1 MKDSKKTYTISRGSN
16 FLRPYV
22 AAGREIRSIK
32 IYNESGVI
40 YETIQGWFELK
51 NYEDVISI
59 ELENE
64 VKRAKKINFKRK
76 DNFIVKSKSDLYII
90 KYDLYLHESEFESIK
105 HFQKTVIDNA
115 DYIQRANYAELT
127 FKHDFTYEKHNYNKE
142 IKKSFYTEEKDRT
155 LTQLNG
161 YYLPRELKPHGQ
173 KKKKIQVKLQEI
185 LHIDHIYDGYIDDF
199 MKQFKE
205 LETEAER

>member
-1 MKDSKKTYTISRGSN
+1 MKDLKKTYTVSRGSN

-40 YETIQGWFELK
+40 YETNQGWFELK
-51 NYEDVISI
+51 SYEDVIAI

-76 DNFIVKSKSDLYII
+76 DNFIVKSESDLYII
-90 KYDLYLHESEFESIK
+90 KYDLYLHESEFESIR
-105 HFQKTVIDNA
+105 HFQKIVIDNA

-127 FKHDFTYEKHNYNKE
+127 FKHNFIYEKHNYNRE
-142 IKKSFYTEEKDRT
+142 TKKGYYTEEKART

-173 KKKKIQVKLQEI
+173 EKEKIRKKLQEI
-185 LHIDHIYDGYIDDF
+185 LHINYIYDSYIDEF

-205 LETEAER
+205 LETEAK

>member
-1 MKDSKKTYTISRGSN
+1 MTDLKKTYTVSKDSN
-16 FLRPYV
+16 FWRYYV
-22 AAGREIRSIK
+22 VAGKEVGSIK
-32 IYNESGVI
+32 IYNASGVI

-51 NYEDVISI
+51 SYEDIVSI
-59 ELENE
+59 ELEKE
-64 VKRAKKINFKRK
+64 VKLAKKINFNRK
-76 DNFIVKSKSDLYII
+76 DNFIIKSDCESYCI

-105 HFQKTVIDNA
+105 HFQKIVIDNA

-127 FKHDFTYEKHNYNKE
+127 FKHDFTYNKYNYNKE
-142 IKKSFYTEEKDRT
+142 TKNGFYTEEKART

-173 KKKKIQVKLQEI
+173 EKEKIRKKLQEI
-185 LHIDHIYDGYIDDF
+185 LHIDHICDYYLDDF

-205 LETEAER
+205 VKKEAK

>member
-1 MKDSKKTYTISRGSN
+1 MTDLKKTYTISRGSN

-40 YETIQGWFELK
+40 YETIQGWFEVK
-51 NYEDVISI
+51 SYEDVVSI

-64 VKRAKKINFKRK
+64 VKRAKKINFNRK
-76 DNFIVKSKSDLYII
+76 DNFIVKSESDLYII

-127 FKHDFTYEKHNYNKE
+127 FKHDFTYKKHNYNKE
-142 IKKSFYTEEKDRT
+142 IKKSFYTEEKART

-173 KKKKIQVKLQEI
+173 KKKKIQEKLQEI

-205 LETEAER
+205 LEMEAK

>member
-1 MKDSKKTYTISRGSN
+1 MTDLKKTYTISRGSN

-22 AAGREIRSIK
+22 AAGHEIGSIK
-32 IYNESGVI
+32 IYNTSGVI

-51 NYEDVISI
+51 SYEDVVSI

-76 DNFIVKSKSDLYII
+76 DNFIIKSESSLYITR
-90 KYDLYLHESEFESIK
+90 YDLYLHESEFESIK
-105 HFQKTVIDNA
+105 HFQKTIIDNA

-127 FKHDFTYEKHNYNKE
+127 FKHDFTYKKHNYNKE
-142 IKKSFYTEEKDRT
+142 TKKGYYTDEKART

-161 YYLPRELKPHGQ
+161 YYLPRELKPHGLE
-173 KKKKIQVKLQEI
+173 KKKIQEKLQEI
-185 LHIDHIYDGYIDDF
+185 LHINHIYDGYIDDF

-205 LETEAER
+205 LETEVK

>member
-1 MKDSKKTYTISRGSN
+1 MTDLKKTYTVSRGSK

-32 IYNESGVI
+32 IYNASGVI

-59 ELENE
+59 ELEKG
-64 VKRAKKINFKRK
+64 VKRAKKINFNRK
-76 DNFIVKSKSDLYII
+76 DNFIIKSESDLYII

-127 FKHDFTYEKHNYNKE
+127 FKYDFTYKKHNYNRE
-142 IKKSFYTEEKDRT
+142 TKKSFYTEEKART

-173 KKKKIQVKLQEI
+173 EKEQIRKKLQEI

-205 LETEAER
+205 LETEVK

>member
-1 MKDSKKTYTISRGSN
+1 MTDLKKTYTVSKGSD
-16 FLRPYV
+16 FWRYYIV
-22 AAGREIRSIK
+22 AGKEIGSIK
-32 IYNESGVI
+32 IYNTSGVI

-51 NYEDVISI
+51 SYEDVVSI
-59 ELENE
+59 ELEKD
-64 VKRAKKINFKRK
+64 VKRAKKINFNRK
-76 DNFIVKSKSDLYII
+76 DNFIIKSERDSYFI

-105 HFQKTVIDNA
+105 HFQKIVIDNA

-127 FKHDFTYEKHNYNKE
+127 FKHGFTYEKYNYNKE
-142 IKKSFYTEEKDRT
+142 TKKGYYTEEKART

-173 KKKKIQVKLQEI
+173 KKKKIQEKLQKI
-185 LHIDHIYDGYIDDF
+185 LHIEYINADYVDDF

-205 LETEAER
+205 LETEAK